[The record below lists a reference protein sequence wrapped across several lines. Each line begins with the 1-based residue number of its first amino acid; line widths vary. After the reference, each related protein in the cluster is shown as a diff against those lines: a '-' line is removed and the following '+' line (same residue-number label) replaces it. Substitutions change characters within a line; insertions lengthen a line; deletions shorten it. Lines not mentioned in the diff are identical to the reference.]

1 MPRAESGSDCPRAG
15 PACATARER
24 ARQAAPIFYA
34 LRQAR
39 LPRLPLRVQ
48 GWVPSPAR
56 GDSPPCTSP
65 RATARAPRRTRLR
78 DARRAAAHQA
88 RLSAKGLRLRAPTF
102 VPEDF
107 PVGGGGGYVPGK
119 LGRRG
124 RRARVPLHPGRTAR
138 PTRSR
143 PRHVPSGRRAPG
155 SPRPRWCLGPCVS
168 CVSSGARA
176 ALCHA
181 TWSRR
186 RSPPLLMRVLA
197 TAIRCHAPRSPGVSR
212 LCRARGADVR
222 RGRSPALRRCGRI
235 ASSPH
240 YRTWPWG
247 ARPLPRLTLAQAR
260 RCRARRKRCGAACT
274 RAS

>member
-1 MPRAESGSDCPRAG
+1 MRQPAPRAAPGCGMRA
-15 PACATARER
+15 
-24 ARQAAPIFYA
+24 
-34 LRQAR
+34 
-39 LPRLPLRVQ
+39 V
-48 GWVPSPAR
+48 
-56 GDSPPCTSP
+56 
-65 RATARAPRRTRLR
+65 PRRTRR
-78 DARRAAAHQA
+78 GSRPRASACGRRPLCRRTSRSAEAVATSPVSLDAAAA
-88 RLSAKGLRLRAPTF
+88 
-102 VPEDF
+102 
-107 PVGGGGGYVPGK
+107 
-119 LGRRG
+119 GRG
-124 RRARVPLHPGRTAR
+124 FHFTQDGPHGA
-138 PTRSR
+138 TRSR